1 MNIHHIVQYNKMI
14 HKFTCSIY
22 NDTFFFFMKKILW
35 NFNIGHLSDVNFIGC
50 LT

>member
-22 NDTFFFFMKKILW
+22 NDTFFFFMKKNYGIL
-35 NFNIGHLSDVNFIGC
+35 ILAIYRMSILSVV
-50 LT
+50 